1 MIRSRFLQTG
11 GFAIVPRSSV
21 LSEMKNRKD
30 DDEERRRGSRYIRM
44 VRAVFKVCR
53 RLNVPLYSSKY
64 SRKDFTQWQ
73 HIALLVLW
81 QRMRKSYR
89 EYVDD
94 LLPIADVLV
103 DELGLS
109 RLPRFTTLEKFL
121 LRVPSSLLERVMG
134 GFVLLTRVRRQVF
147 GVDSS
152 GFSMHHA
159 SYYYALRVRR
169 DVLSGMR
176 RQMHP

>member
-1 MIRSRFLQTG
+1 
-11 GFAIVPRSSV
+11 
-21 LSEMKNRKD
+21 MKNRKD
-30 DDEERRRGSRYIRM
+30 DDVDRRRVSRYISM

-53 RLNVPLYSSKY
+53 RQCVPLYSSRF
-64 SRKDFTQWQ
+64 SRRDYTQWQ

-89 EYVDD
+89 EYVND
-94 LLPIADVLV
+94 LLPVADTLV
-103 DELGLS
+103 DELGLP
-109 RLPRFTTLEKFL
+109 RLPHFTTIEKFM
-121 LRVPSSLLERVMG
+121 LRVSSSLLERVMG

-147 GVDSS
+147 GVDST
-152 GFSMHHA
+152 GFSLRHL

-176 RQMHP
+176 RQLGP

>member
-1 MIRSRFLQTG
+1 
-11 GFAIVPRSSV
+11 
-21 LSEMKNRKD
+21 MKHPKD
-30 DDEERRRGSRYIRM
+30 DDETRRLSRYIRM

-53 RLNVPLYSSKY
+53 RQRVPLYSSKF
-64 SRKDFTQWQ
+64 SRRDFTQWQ

-94 LLPIADVLV
+94 LLPVADTLV
-103 DELGLS
+103 EELGLS
-109 RLPRFTTLEKFL
+109 RLPHFTTLEKFM
-121 LRVPSSLLERVMG
+121 LRVPSTLLERVMG

-147 GVDSS
+147 GIDSS
-152 GFSMHHA
+152 GFSLHHA
-159 SYYYALRVRR
+159 SYYYALRVKR

-176 RQMHP
+176 RQVSGR

>member
-1 MIRSRFLQTG
+1 
-11 GFAIVPRSSV
+11 
-21 LSEMKNRKD
+21 MKHPKD
-30 DDEERRRGSRYIRM
+30 DDEERRRVSRYIRM

-53 RLNVPLYSSKY
+53 RQRVPLYSSKF
-64 SRKDFTQWQ
+64 SRRDFTQWQ

-94 LLPIADVLV
+94 LPPIADVLV

-109 RLPRFTTLEKFL
+109 RLPHFTTLEKSM
-121 LRVPSSLLERVMG
+121 LRVSSTILERVMG

-147 GVDSS
+147 GIDSS
-152 GFSMHHA
+152 GFSMRHA
-159 SYYYALRVRR
+159 SYYYALKVKQ

-176 RQMHP
+176 RQLGR

>member
-1 MIRSRFLQTG
+1 M
-11 GFAIVPRSSV
+11 PSSPGPP
-21 LSEMKNRKD
+21 SWSKMKSPKD
-30 DDEERRRGSRYIRM
+30 DDEERRRVSRYIRM

-53 RLNVPLYSSKY
+53 RQRVPLYSSKF
-64 SRKDFTQWQ
+64 SRRDFTQWQ

-94 LLPIADVLV
+94 LLPVADTLV
-103 DELGLS
+103 EELGLS
-109 RLPRFTTLEKFL
+109 RLPHFTTLEKFM
-121 LRVPSSLLERVMG
+121 LRASSALLERVMG

-147 GVDSS
+147 GIDSS
-152 GFSMHHA
+152 GFSMRHA
-159 SYYYALRVRR
+159 SYYYALRVKR

-176 RQMHP
+176 RQLER

>member
-1 MIRSRFLQTG
+1 
-11 GFAIVPRSSV
+11 
-21 LSEMKNRKD
+21 MKSPKD
-30 DDEERRRGSRYIRM
+30 DDGERRRVSRYIRM

-53 RLNVPLYSSKY
+53 RQHVPLYSSKY

-89 EYVDD
+89 EYVND
-94 LLPIADVLV
+94 LLPVADRLV
-103 DELGLS
+103 DELGLP
-109 RLPRFTTLEKFL
+109 RLPHFTTIEKFL
-121 LRVPSSLLERVMG
+121 LRVSSTLLERVMG

-147 GVDSS
+147 GIDSS

-159 SYYYALRVRR
+159 SYYYTLRVKR
-169 DVLSGMR
+169 DVTSSMR
-176 RQMHP
+176 RQFEG

>member
-1 MIRSRFLQTG
+1 
-11 GFAIVPRSSV
+11 
-21 LSEMKNRKD
+21 MKQPKD
-30 DDEERRRGSRYIRM
+30 DDEERRRVSRYIRM

-53 RLNVPLYSSKY
+53 RQRVPLYSSKF
-64 SRKDFTQWQ
+64 SRRDFTQWQ

-94 LLPIADVLV
+94 LLPVADTLV
-103 DELGLS
+103 EELGLS
-109 RLPRFTTLEKFL
+109 RLPHFTTLEKFM
-121 LRVPSSLLERVMG
+121 LRVPSTLLERVMG

-147 GVDSS
+147 GIDSS
-152 GFSMHHA
+152 GFSLHHA
-159 SYYYALRVRR
+159 SYYYALRVKR

-176 RQMHP
+176 RQVSGR

>member
-1 MIRSRFLQTG
+1 
-11 GFAIVPRSSV
+11 
-21 LSEMKNRKD
+21 MKSPKD
-30 DDEERRRGSRYIRM
+30 DDETRRVSRYIRM

-53 RLNVPLYSSKY
+53 RQRVPLYSSKF
-64 SRKDFTQWQ
+64 SRMDFTQWQ

-94 LLPIADVLV
+94 LLPVADTLV
-103 DELGLS
+103 EELGLS
-109 RLPRFTTLEKFL
+109 RLPHFTTLEKFM
-121 LRVPSSLLERVMG
+121 LRVPSTLLERVMG

-147 GVDSS
+147 GIDSS
-152 GFSMHHA
+152 GFSLHHA
-159 SYYYALRVRR
+159 SYYYALRVKR

-176 RQMHP
+176 RQVSGR